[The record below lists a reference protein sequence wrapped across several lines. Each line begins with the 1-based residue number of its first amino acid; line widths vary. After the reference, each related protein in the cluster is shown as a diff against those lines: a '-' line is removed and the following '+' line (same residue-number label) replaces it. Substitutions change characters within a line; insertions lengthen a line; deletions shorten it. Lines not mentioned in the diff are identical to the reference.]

1 MKYIGTLFFLSAMY
15 WSWCLATTE
24 QPVSQRVHLSLQDD
38 MKKMI
43 AEYIQQNLPN
53 SQGLQFERFWT
64 EALNDNRVKASF
76 IYSFEDTNDQIGDAR
91 VQIEGY
97 AVLNRSKET
106 SDSIEWSFDEL
117 VILNNAVDFKEPLK
131 VSPEGSTGQTEKGS
145 DESHTEN

>member
-1 MKYIGTLFFLSAMY
+1 MKYFGTLFILLAMY
-15 WSWCLATTE
+15 LSWGYANTE
-24 QPVSQRVHLSLQDD
+24 QPVSQRVHLSLQQD

-43 AEYIQQNLPN
+43 SDYIQQNLPN
-53 SQGLQFERFWT
+53 SQDLQFERFWT

-76 IYSFEDTNDQIGDAR
+76 IYSFEDASEQMGQAR

-97 AVLNRSKET
+97 AVLNRAKET

-131 VSPEGSTGQTEKGS
+131 VSPGTPAGQTEKKA
-145 DESHTEN
+145 DEPNYAD